1 VVKLEDETAGEESV
15 YGNVRIDLK
24 TFAVTV
30 KDRAVNLTFFEFE
43 LLRTLCK
50 QVDRIVNYDALCQA
64 LWHSE
69 GPRERRRLNVA
80 ICRLRTKMSASW
92 PYRLETVRGRGY
104 GFLASPGSRPV
115 RLKGAS

>member
-1 VVKLEDETAGEESV
+1 MSEEETASEECV

-30 KDRAVNLTFFEFE
+30 KDRAVYLTYFEFE
-43 LLRTLCK
+43 LLKTLCR

-64 LWHSE
+64 LWQSE

-80 ICRLRTKMSASW
+80 ICRLRTKMAASW
-92 PYRLETVRGRGY
+92 PYRVETVRGRGY
-104 GFLASPGSRPV
+104 GFLANTRPAPV
-115 RLKGAS
+115 GLKGAS

>member
-1 VVKLEDETAGEESV
+1 MSEEETVSDESV

-30 KDRAVNLTFFEFE
+30 KDRAANLTYFEFE
-43 LLRTLCK
+43 LLKMLCK

-64 LWHSE
+64 LWQSE

-92 PYRLETVRGRGY
+92 PYRVETVRGRGY
-104 GFLASPGSRPV
+104 GFLAATGRDPV